1 MYAQGDQIIHP
12 RYGAGT
18 IVGNKKMTFKGKTRS
33 YHIVELVGDRGEVM
47 IPIEVATSMNIR
59 PAVTDLTIF
68 KEVFAL
74 PPAEMSDDYRT
85 RQAQIQKQ
93 ISTRKPDDL
102 AGALRDLYWREQTDK
117 LTSVE
122 MKMKSNLMKMLS
134 HEIAVIRDDMTVEAA
149 TSALSQMLYDMVEQ
163 GKAEAAKAEEAARA
177 AEAAATEPTEQAEQA
192 EVAAAS

>member
-1 MYAQGDQIIHP
+1 MYSQGDQIIHP

-47 IPIEVATSMNIR
+47 IPVEVATSMNIR
-59 PAVTDLTIF
+59 PAIRDLTIF
-68 KEVFAL
+68 KKVFAL
-74 PPAEMSDDYRT
+74 PPAQLSDDYRT

-93 ISTRKPDDL
+93 ISTREPD
-102 AGALRDLYWREQTDK
+102 AMATALRDLYWREQTDK

-134 HEIAVIRDDMTVEAA
+134 HEIAVICSEWSVEKA
-149 TSALSQMLYDMVEQ
+149 TSYLSQMLYDMVQLDSE
-163 GKAEAAKAEEAARA
+163 KAED
-177 AEAAATEPTEQAEQA
+177 AT
-192 EVAAAS
+192 VG